1 MDWHKQSIR
10 MGTAVILL
18 AVLLRLFGTGT
29 IHALGTALS
38 DPAVGSFLI
47 YLETG
52 RVVRPVPV
60 AEPEE
65 PEPTDPEPTPGQA
78 LPVFSGSESGLV
90 YVRGTGPETVDVA
103 AMLET
108 ELDLDLTG
116 AEPTVLIL
124 HTHTTECYTR
134 NGEAYTESGSYRTL
148 DPDHNMVS
156 VGRELAR
163 LLEEHGIGVVHLET
177 VHDHPDYNA
186 AYALARQSI
195 QAALEEYPSIKLV
208 LDLHRDAASDGK
220 GGQFDSS
227 AQVNGQESAQL
238 MLLVST
244 DHGAWAENMNL
255 GVKLTALLERTHPGI
270 TRGILTRASLYN
282 QDLGVSALLVE
293 VGAAGNTRQEALIA
307 VEALAQALLTL
318 SQGADGA

>member
-60 AEPEE
+60 AEREE

-108 ELDLDLTG
+108 ELNLDLTG

-195 QAALEEYPSIKLV
+195 QATLEEYPSIKLV

-307 VEALAQALLTL
+307 VEALAEALLAL
-318 SQGADGA
+318 SQGAQGA